1 MQCLGFGLHITVIW
15 KRIKASNRRN
25 CASVYVT
32 FEMEQGQRTALEALN
47 ATELEVMTNTA
58 LNLDS
63 SVLFQGRVLRVEEA
77 SEPNAVVED
86 SILLDLFA
94 F

>member
-1 MQCLGFGLHITVIW
+1 
-15 KRIKASNRRN
+15 
-25 CASVYVT
+25 
-32 FEMEQGQRTALEALN
+32 MEQGQRTALEALN

-77 SEPNAVVED
+77 CEPNAVVRDLNFVELFC
-86 SILLDLFA
+86 ILNILFS
-94 F
+94 